1 MKLAYKAYDHL
12 GKAIDGTIESPD
24 VMAAAEALRRKGL
37 FVAQVEPSV
46 ARAAPKR
53 QGRLGLPF
61 GRGRRIKNVAVFT
74 RQLYVLLCSGTQL
87 MEAIAALERQTKPG
101 PWRDAVATV
110 RDRIEEGASLSEAL
124 KNYPEYFDSVYRS
137 CVAAGESSG
146 YLAEMLDRLATLKQ
160 KQLRIRN
167 AVMGALI
174 YPSLLALV
182 ALTIFPMLLVF
193 VVPRFASLFA
203 SLDVPLPSS
212 TAFLVGVSALLR
224 HYWWA
229 ALSLPVMA
237 VGALAMFVRTPRGQ
251 RWRDTV
257 MLRLPSVGGITRNLA
272 TARIVRLM
280 AVLMEGHVPVLES
293 LQFVRQAAGNVHYAE
308 LISRAEDHV
317 LKGEPISL
325 AFADSNLISPSV
337 HEAIRSG
344 EQSGRLDSLLSNVAD
359 FLDEENEVV
368 VRSLASIVEPCILI
382 IMGVLV
388 GFIAVSMFMPL
399 FDLTSMTQGGRP

>member
-12 GKAIDGTIESPD
+12 GKAVDGTIESPD
-24 VMAAAEALRRKGL
+24 VVAAAEALRRKGL
-37 FVAQVEPSV
+37 FVAQVEAS
-46 ARAAPKR
+46 AAKMAPKR
-53 QGRLGLPF
+53 QGRSALPL
-61 GRGRRIKNVAVFT
+61 GRGQRIKNVAVFT

-101 PWRDAVATV
+101 PWRDAVASV

-124 KNYPEYFDSVYRS
+124 KHYPEYFDSVYRS

-212 TAFLVGVSALLR
+212 TAFLVGVSGVLR

-229 ALSLPVMA
+229 ALSVPVMA
-237 VGALAMFVRTPRGQ
+237 VVGLVVFIRTPQGQ
-251 RWRDTV
+251 RWRDGMV
-257 MLRLPSVGGITRNLA
+257 LRLPSVGGVTRNLA

-280 AVLMEGHVPVLES
+280 AVLMEGRVPVLES
-293 LQFVRQAAGNVHYAE
+293 LQFVRQAAGNVHYAD
-308 LISRAEDHV
+308 LISQAEDHV
-317 LKGEPISL
+317 LKGEPIHL
-325 AFADSNLISPSV
+325 AFADSDLISPSV

-344 EQSGRLDSLLSNVAD
+344 EQSGHLDSLLSNVAD

-382 IMGVLV
+382 VMGILV